1 MPLRVDHPLSLSM
14 YHGNYKSLINQ
25 NFKKNGQNS

>member
-14 YHGNYKSLINQ
+14 YHGNYKSLTNQ
-25 NFKKNGQNS
+25 KLKNGQNL